1 MKRFWQRWG
10 GWTPFN
16 RKWPGCRTKLSEA
29 TAICCTM
36 TCLGYGVSTNILLSE
51 TLWPQGLLL
60 LHHQLFLRQQA
71 LDGGQFGSRTRTATL
86 YYLYKSNDSIHT
98 LFMLTCPD
106 SDVNTNSVHCE
117 NWNVFFLK
125 CMFSYVFQSTPKPL
139 RKDPSFSFFTLSHVI
154 LWNSILMPSKKW
166 ISSKPAILY
175 ERH

>member
-71 LDGGQFGSRTRTATL
+71 LEGGQFGSRAWTATL
-86 YYLYKSNDSIHT
+86 YYLHKSNDSIHT

-106 SDVNTNSVHCE
+106 SDVNTNAVHCE

-125 CMFSYVFQSTPKPL
+125 CMFSCFSKHAETPK
-139 RKDPSFSFFTLSHVI
+139 KGSKFFFFYFKSYYFMKLNI
-154 LWNSILMPSKKW
+154 N
-166 ISSKPAILY
+166 AQ
-175 ERH
+175 